1 MRHLRTLLLMS
12 AVLMLGIPA
21 TAVAKVRVVTT
32 LQDYAAIAREVGG
45 DRVEAEAIVAGNADP
60 HFIKPKP
67 SYAMMLRD
75 ADLFVSTGL
84 DLELWAP
91 TLVNKSGNRRIVDGA
106 PGYVAAAHGVEL
118 LQKPVSL
125 DRSGGDIH
133 IYGNPHIQTSPVN
146 AMIIARN
153 IATGLCKVDP
163 DGCTVYKAGLAD
175 FNARLARRLY
185 GDELVELLGVD
196 TLNPLAAHGKLI
208 PFLEEHGLM
217 GRLGGWLAEGMVFR
231 GQRIVCY
238 HKNWVYFTT
247 LFGLD
252 VAAYVEPKPGIPPTA
267 RHVAELIRTIQSE
280 HIKVLLAANYFE
292 RRKPQ
297 LIADRT
303 GIIPVIVPTSVKG
316 EPGVDTYFDLIDTW
330 VGRLAAAFEEAGGGA
345 SGRGGEHH
353 GDHHGDHHG
362 EHHHGTHHGGER
374 P

>member
-1 MRHLRTLLLMS
+1 MRDLRALLSIS
-12 AVLMLGIPA
+12 AVLILGMPA
-21 TAVAKVRVVTT
+21 SGLAKVRVVTT

-45 DRVEAEAIVAGNADP
+45 DRVEARAIVAGNADP

-91 TLVNKSGNRRIVDGA
+91 TLVNTSGNRRIVDGA

-153 IATGLCKVDP
+153 IATGLCTVDP
-163 DGCTVYKAGLAD
+163 DGCAEYRTRLAD
-175 FNARLARRLY
+175 FNGRLARRLY

-196 TLNPLAAHGKLI
+196 VLNPLAARGRLI

-217 GRLGGWLAEGMVFR
+217 DRLGGWLAEGLVFR

-267 RHVAELIRTIQSE
+267 RHVAELIRRIE
-280 HIKVLLAANYFE
+280 DERIRVLLAANYFE

-303 GIIPVIVPTSVKG
+303 GIIPVIVPTSVRG

-330 VGRLAAAFEEAGGGA
+330 VRRLREAFEKAGVGE
-345 SGRGGEHH
+345 GRGAGPHHLHPGHHPEEHH
-353 GDHHGDHHG
+353 GGAHHDR
-362 EHHHGTHHGGER
+362 ER